1 MDSPSQGRTTRA
13 GPLPSTTHMR
23 LAEFEGAIGQAS
35 KKEGWASVD
44 DATQRRKMQN
54 KLAQRRFREKV
65 KELSKSPKTQQPKAN
80 ADVESSSSGL
90 PWGGISFRSQLN
102 ASSKPDHEFVGIPPN
117 DDSKYACESCI
128 MGHRTSSCNHKGI
141 YNTILEKNFHPA

>member
-1 MDSPSQGRTTRA
+1 MDSPNQGRTTRA
-13 GPLPSTTHMR
+13 GPLPSTTPMR
-23 LAEFEGAIGQAS
+23 LAEFKGAIGQAS

-65 KELSKSPKTQQPKAN
+65 KELNKSPETQQPEAS
-80 ADVESSSSGL
+80 ADVGSSPSGL
-90 PWGGISFRSQLN
+90 PWGSISFGSQPN
-102 ASSKPDHEFVGIPPN
+102 ASGKPDREFVGIPPN

-141 YNTILEKNFHPA
+141 YYIVFEKNLHPA